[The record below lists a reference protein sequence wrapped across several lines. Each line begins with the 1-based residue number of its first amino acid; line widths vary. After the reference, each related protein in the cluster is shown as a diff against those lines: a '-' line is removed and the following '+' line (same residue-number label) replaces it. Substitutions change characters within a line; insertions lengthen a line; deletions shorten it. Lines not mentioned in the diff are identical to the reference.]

1 MNEYDIDQALKHMK
15 QTRKTS
21 VPEFFSNGID
31 EVLTRLPEQTNEAK
45 TKTKKRWKW
54 GWVQTAAAASIVLAG
69 IIFSGFAS
77 PVMAS
82 ILMKI
87 PGLQFIYSATFI
99 DVSEEPED
107 PHLLRGSQ
115 FHFGKNGPFDN
126 LDEIDPSVK
135 QFTDYAEVKQYIG
148 MEIPQI
154 PDQEGS
160 IRVTNYNGRGYEI
173 HAFNRSGMLLDV
185 VPNAVN
191 LPQFEGYS
199 VNSNIKSKADLNGL
213 EADVLS
219 YQFSK
224 KNPEDRTSYITWQRN
239 GYTLVLAAASKPIN
253 QLIEVAREIDKQAMG
268 MKADKK

>member
-1 MNEYDIDQALKHMK
+1 MNEYNIDQALRQMR
-15 QTRKTS
+15 QTRKNF

-31 EVLTRLPEQTNEAK
+31 EVLTRLPEQMHEAK
-45 TKTKKRWKW
+45 TETKKRWKW
-54 GWVQTAAAASIVLAG
+54 GWVQTTAAASIVTAC
-69 IIFSGFAS
+69 IISSGFAS

-87 PGLQFIYSATFI
+87 PGLQFIYSATYI

-126 LDEIDPSVK
+126 LDEADLYPKRFS
-135 QFTDYAEVKQYIG
+135 DYAEVKQYIG
-148 MEIPQI
+148 MDIPRIPGQKGEIMVY
-154 PDQEGS
+154 D
-160 IRVTNYNGRGYEI
+160 YNGKGYEI
-173 HAFNRSGMLLDV
+173 HASTGTGMRLV
-185 VPNAVN
+185 VIPNAVN
-191 LPQFEGYS
+191 LPQFEGDS
-199 VNSNIKSKADLNGL
+199 VNPNIKSSADLNGL

-219 YQFSK
+219 YQFST

-239 GYTLVLAAASKPIN
+239 GFTLILAGTQPIN
-253 QLIEVAREIDKQAMG
+253 QLIEVAQNIDKQAMG